1 MLVKQ
6 LLNKL
11 FHTGILLLVLSV
23 SLSAQ
28 SYFEGRLKIVQ
39 TNFSSGK
46 KDNSTI
52 DVFVTPNRIKVES
65 NKRTVNMQML
75 GTDDVSEVLIRLD
88 LEDLVIHS
96 KDMNNEALKISKADI
111 EAMMNMVNNM
121 AKQFGGEAKSNN
133 EPKITLKVTSESK
146 KIAGYK
152 AIKTIVTSSDEPNQE
167 LHVWLSTDLNVN
179 LGMLAENWDFLDTI
193 VTGSNKWLKKGEFP
207 MAVYSYKKGTL
218 VSQVEIIEVKKGKV
232 EASKVEVPKNVQL
245 LSFQDMLMKR
255 MMNGN

>member
-6 LLNKL
+6 IMNKL
-11 FHTGILLLVLSV
+11 IHISTLLLVLSV
-23 SLSAQ
+23 SVSAQ
-28 SYFEGRLKIVQ
+28 TFFEGRLKIVQ
-39 TNFSSGK
+39 TNYSGGK

-52 DVFVTPNRIKVES
+52 DIFVTPNRIKVES

-88 LEDLVIHS
+88 MEDLVIHS

-111 EAMMNMVNNM
+111 EAMMNMVKNM
-121 AKQFGGEAKSNN
+121 AKQFGGDEKGIN
-133 EPKITLKVTSESK
+133 EPKVTLKVTKETK

-152 AIKTIVTSSDEPNQE
+152 SVKTIVTSSDDPNQE
-167 LHVWLSTDLNVN
+167 LHVWLSTELNVN
-179 LGMLAENWDFLDTI
+179 LGMLAEDWDFLDTI
-193 VTGSNKWLKKGEFP
+193 VSGSNKWLKKGEFP

-218 VSQVEIIEVKKGKV
+218 VNQVEISEVKKGKV
-232 EASKVEVPKNVQL
+232 EVSKIEVPKNVRL
-245 LSFQDMLMKR
+245 LSFQDLLMKR